1 MISATDFRKWI
12 VTIMYKKKQKRKK
25 IDEEPLRRL
34 MCHSDYT
41 AKKWYLRDSLTD
53 QAAEAAEQIKSFTKP
68 SPKKNAPE
76 CDEQED
82 QAECSPSKRPLSEEE
97 HQAVKEVFQ
106 PEIEKHSPIR
116 KKVVMAKMREH
127 PILMKALT
135 SPEKVTDRV
144 RYLQE
149 KQPTIDP
156 FKLPDDSPGGRT
168 ARYVY
173 GETTSGHGSL
183 QSARLDW
190 DEEDTKLID
199 EALSKYEKCPR
210 NPEITKI
217 FSSTPQLQQ
226 ILEDN
231 SFDRIR
237 NKVKNIFQKRRPKR
251 RK

>member
-1 MISATDFRKWI
+1 MISATDFCKWI
-12 VTIMYKKKQKRKK
+12 VTIMYKKKQKGKK

-68 SPKKNAPE
+68 SPKKSAPE

-106 PEIEKHSPIR
+106 PDIEKHSPLL

-135 SPEKVTDRV
+135 SP
-144 RYLQE
+144 
-149 KQPTIDP
+149 
-156 FKLPDDSPGGRT
+156 
-168 ARYVY
+168 
-173 GETTSGHGSL
+173 
-183 QSARLDW
+183 
-190 DEEDTKLID
+190 
-199 EALSKYEKCPR
+199 
-210 NPEITKI
+210 
-217 FSSTPQLQQ
+217 
-226 ILEDN
+226 
-231 SFDRIR
+231 
-237 NKVKNIFQKRRPKR
+237 
-251 RK
+251 

>member
-1 MISATDFRKWI
+1 
-12 VTIMYKKKQKRKK
+12 
-25 IDEEPLRRL
+25 

-41 AKKWYLRDSLTD
+41 AKNWYLRDSLTD
-53 QAAEAAEQIKSFTKP
+53 QATADAEQIKSFTKP
-68 SPKKNAPE
+68 PE

-82 QAECSPSKRPLSEEE
+82 QAEFSPSKRPLSEEE

-106 PEIEKHSPIR
+106 PDIEKHSPTR
-116 KKVVMAKMREH
+116 KKVVMAKTREH

-135 SPEKVTDRV
+135 SPEKIKKVRDRV

-149 KQPTIDP
+149 KQPPIDP
-156 FKLPDDSPGGRT
+156 LKLPEDSPGEGT

-173 GETTSGHGSL
+173 RETPSGHGSL
-183 QSARLDW
+183 ESARLDW

-226 ILEDN
+226 I
-231 SFDRIR
+231 
-237 NKVKNIFQKRRPKR
+237 
-251 RK
+251 